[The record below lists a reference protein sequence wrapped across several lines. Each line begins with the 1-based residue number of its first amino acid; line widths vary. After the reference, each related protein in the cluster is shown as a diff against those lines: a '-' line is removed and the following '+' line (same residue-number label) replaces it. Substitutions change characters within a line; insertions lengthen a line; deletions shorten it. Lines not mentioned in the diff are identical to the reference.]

1 MPTKQ
6 EELPRRLL
14 VLGATGRI
22 GREVVRLALD
32 EGYAV
37 RVLVR
42 EAVQL
47 DARVEVLVG
56 DPLAAGSVR
65 RAVDGVSDIVIALG
79 LRRKTESIWAPL
91 TSPHD
96 VVERAA
102 RAVVEGTRGRGS
114 RVITISAHGVRES
127 FHQMKWLARL
137 VVRVSQIRHSYAD
150 HAAQETVLEQSGLP
164 CLVLRPTMLT
174 DDGSSACEV
183 VANPAALRMTAS
195 VSRTAVARSAVSA
208 LRNFSPGIV
217 TLSRP
222 A

>member
-1 MPTKQ
+1 MATEQ
-6 EELPRRLL
+6 EERRRRLL

-22 GREVVRLALD
+22 GREVVRLGLE

-42 EAVQL
+42 EVVQL
-47 DARVEVLVG
+47 DPRVEVQVG
-56 DPLAAGSVR
+56 DPLEAEAAR
-65 RAVDGVSDIVIALG
+65 RAVDGVTDIVIALG
-79 LRRKTESIWAPL
+79 LRRKSESMWAPL
-91 TSPHD
+91 TSPPD
-96 VVERAA
+96 VVARAA
-102 RAVVEGTRGRGS
+102 RAVVEGTRGRGV
-114 RVITISAHGVRES
+114 RVVTISAHGVRES
-127 FHQMKWLARL
+127 WHQMKWLARV

-174 DDGSSACEV
+174 DDASAACEV
-183 VANPAALRMTAS
+183 VANPGALRMTAS
-195 VSRTAVARSAVSA
+195 VSRLAVAHSVVSA
-208 LRNFSPGIV
+208 LRDFSPGIV